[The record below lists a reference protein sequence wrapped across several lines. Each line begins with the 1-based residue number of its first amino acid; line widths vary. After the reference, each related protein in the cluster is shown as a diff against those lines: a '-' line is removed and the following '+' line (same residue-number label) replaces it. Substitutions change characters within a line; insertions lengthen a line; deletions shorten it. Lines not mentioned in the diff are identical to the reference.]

1 MSEAALQA
9 IRNYR
14 RISPRLA
21 TAGQPEVNQY
31 PLLGGHF
38 DCVINLARPGSPHAL
53 DDEPALAAR
62 HGLEYI
68 ALPVDFKQPQTRD
81 FEVFRRHLQEREQQR
96 VFVHCAMNWRVSSF
110 VFLYR
115 VIDAG
120 VDRATAQHDLAAVW
134 QPDPVWREF
143 IDVTLKQA

>member
-9 IRNYR
+9 IRNYH

-21 TAGQPEVNQY
+21 TAGQPEVDQY
-31 PLLGGHF
+31 PLLGRHF
-38 DCVINLARPGSPHAL
+38 DCVINLARPDSPHAL
-53 DDEPALAAR
+53 NDEAALVAH

-68 ALPVDFKQPQTRD
+68 ALPVDFKQPRSDD
-81 FEVFRRHLQEREQQR
+81 FEAFRRHMQERQQQR

-115 VIDAG
+115 IIDAD
-120 VDRATAQHDLAAVW
+120 VDRATAQHDLEATW

-143 IDVTLKQA
+143 IDETLKRA

>member
-1 MSEAALQA
+1 MSETALQA

-14 RISPRLA
+14 RISPHLA
-21 TAGQPEVNQY
+21 TAGQPDVNQY
-31 PLLGGHF
+31 PLLAGHF
-38 DCVINLARPGSPHAL
+38 DSVINLARPDSPHAL
-53 DDEPALAAR
+53 ADEPALAAR

-68 ALPVDFKQPQTRD
+68 ALPVDFKNPRSDD
-81 FEVFRRHLQEREQQR
+81 FEAFRRHLREREQQR

-110 VFLYR
+110 IFLYR

-120 VDRATAQHDLAAVW
+120 VDRATALHDLEAVW

-143 IDVTLKQA
+143 IDTTLKQA